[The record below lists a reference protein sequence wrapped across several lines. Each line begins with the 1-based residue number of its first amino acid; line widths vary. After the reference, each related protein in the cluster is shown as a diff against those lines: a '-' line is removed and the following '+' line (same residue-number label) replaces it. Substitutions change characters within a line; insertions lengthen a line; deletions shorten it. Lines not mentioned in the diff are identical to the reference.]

1 MVANFA
7 KPRPRNLRIWA
18 KSQSARS
25 FIYIEHAG
33 RIWSAQSDGRMEPS
47 WPLSLCQLNA
57 VQLYTSAHAK
67 DCGSQLKA
75 ARKDLHPGVHVY
87 SDRLARVTSSGRT
100 YENDNSWKLIKKIF
114 HCLQQSA
121 SVPPFYPSHPT
132 SVDGWINFKNQ
143 PNKK

>member
-1 MVANFA
+1 MYPYGRNFLTVADFA
-7 KPRPRNLRIWA
+7 KPRPRCLRIWL

-57 VQLYTSAHAK
+57 VQLYTSARAK

-100 YENDNSWKLIKKIF
+100 YENDNS
-114 HCLQQSA
+114 
-121 SVPPFYPSHPT
+121 
-132 SVDGWINFKNQ
+132 
-143 PNKK
+143 

>member
-1 MVANFA
+1 MYPYGRNFLTVADFA
-7 KPRPRNLRIWA
+7 KPRPRCLRIWL

-100 YENDNSWKLIKKIF
+100 YENDNSWNWIKKIS
-114 HCLQQSA
+114 HCYAAISLS
-121 SVPPFYPSHPT
+121 PPILPIPSHIR
-132 SVDGWINFKNQ
+132 WWL
-143 PNKK
+143 

>member
-7 KPRPRNLRIWA
+7 KPRPRNLRMWP

-100 YENDNSWKLIKKIF
+100 YKNDNS
-114 HCLQQSA
+114 
-121 SVPPFYPSHPT
+121 
-132 SVDGWINFKNQ
+132 
-143 PNKK
+143 